1 MDTSQ
6 SFRLL
11 PYCCFCLFELEAGD
25 KAIRPVHI
33 SEVRAPDTP
42 TTIIFEYQPW
52 VFNPQDPQSV
62 PPRRWKRSREAIPIA
77 HLACCH
83 EWSETFKRRPWG
95 LVRYD
100 FKPPSSDLLR
110 RRLFLLKG
118 LGSKTPKNI
127 NKIDLQQ
134 QARLGVRSLL
144 DKQRIPQQVIDANSG
159 CVHFVVDLR
168 QPIWGIGVAFEGLKY
183 MSYLSNKQL
192 PDFERVLARSDG
204 SLGKVTY
211 LSNHLG
217 VGTLYL
223 DETRLP
229 SPIKECPGVWWSC
242 FRASERR
249 SFLRGITD
257 GLKIRDLQLVES
269 PQAVGRPPIRWSIPP
284 TGPIWFVDLDARA
297 HGTPHFKLMDC
308 GRPGITAYSA
318 CMIDGDLVDLRC
330 HVQGEGRDEVSTY
343 YNEGGGDRPHAVWL
357 YFPVQDDERVFEVW
371 RRRKKPHSCRDIPM
385 LRTNKGRVF
394 VLGTH
399 PNDTRLPV
407 TLDRLTSFPSSTNA
421 KFWYSCLGGCVDH
434 LAFVTEDRRH
444 DKNDPCALLVGPAAV
459 LSSSGVGNQYFYTMA
474 KLEDVV
480 RVVPCQA
487 WAPGSTGIVGLLF
500 IYSDGHREAVGQ
512 IRLDYLLPSL
522 SADPAGDMWL
532 GVRQLSYGFVVD
544 AIRLIPS
551 AGKTVYG
558 GNSSED
564 GLNWHRIEWRGRLEW
579 LVWYGSCFI
588 SHQQQ
593 TVPPGDL
600 GSVLEAQ
607 GGREWE
613 NEVEDR
619 KPIVSP

>member
-1 MDTSQ
+1 MDASQ

-25 KAIRPVHI
+25 KAVRPVHI

-83 EWSETFKRRPWG
+83 EWPENSKKRPWG

-110 RRLFLLKG
+110 RQSFLLKG
-118 LGSKTPKNI
+118 LGSKTSKDI

-159 CVHFVVDLR
+159 CVHFVVDFR
-168 QPIWGIGVAFEGLKY
+168 RPIWGIGVAFEGLKY
-183 MSYLSNKQL
+183 ISYLSNKQL
-192 PDFERVLARSDG
+192 ADFERVPARSDS

-229 SPIKECPGVWWSC
+229 SPIKDCPGVWWSC
-242 FRASERR
+242 FKASERR

-269 PQAVGRPPIRWSIPP
+269 PQAAGRPPIRWSIPP

-330 HVQGEGRDEVSTY
+330 HVRGE
-343 YNEGGGDRPHAVWL
+343 
-357 YFPVQDDERVFEVW
+357 
-371 RRRKKPHSCRDIPM
+371 CRDKYLRTTTKAAVINHTPYGYTSQCKM
-385 LRTNKGRVF
+385 TSEYLRSGDVGRSLILVEIFPWYLRTNKGRVF

-399 PNDTRLPV
+399 PNDPQFPV

-444 DKNDPCALLVGPAAV
+444 DKKDPCALLVGPAAV
-459 LSSSGVGNQYFYTMA
+459 RSSSGVGNQYFFTMA
-474 KLEDVV
+474 KLEGVV

-500 IYSDGHREAVGQ
+500 IYSDGHREALGQ
-512 IRLDYLLPSL
+512 IRFGYLLPSL
-522 SADPAGDMWL
+522 SADPTGDMWL
-532 GVRQLSYGFVVD
+532 GVRPLSYGFVVD

-558 GNSSED
+558 GNPSED
-564 GLNWHRIEWRGRLEW
+564 GLNWHRVEWRGRLEW
-579 LVWYGSCFI
+579 LV
-588 SHQQQ
+588 
-593 TVPPGDL
+593 
-600 GSVLEAQ
+600 
-607 GGREWE
+607 
-613 NEVEDR
+613 
-619 KPIVSP
+619 